1 MRRVLR
7 GAMIATVVRREARE
21 IIRNRLLVFSITLP
35 PVVLTAAP
43 MVLVAL
49 GASAAPALPADQ
61 VAQLVAHHPT
71 WVGLDGRQVVM
82 AYAISQFLATFLI
95 LPAYIPLAIASYSIV
110 GEKQTRSL
118 EAVLSTPIRTSEL
131 LAGKAIAALV
141 PGILASWL
149 AYAVLV
155 LLTAILVAPELLP
168 VITDGSWLAG
178 VLVLGPAIGLIS
190 VEAGIIVSSRVND
203 PRVAQQ
209 IGGLVILPIVALI
222 VLQGAGGFL
231 VDGPT
236 YLVGAAALLV
246 VAVGGL
252 RLAVALFGRE
262 TILTRWR

>member
-1 MRRVLR
+1 MRLIR
-7 GAMIATVVRREARE
+7 GAMVGAVVRREARE
-21 IIRNRLLVFSITLP
+21 IIRNRLLVFSIILP
-35 PVVLTAAP
+35 PVLLTASP
-43 MVLVAL
+43 ILLIAL
-49 GASAAPALPADQ
+49 GSHAAPALPADQ
-61 VAQLVAHHPT
+61 MAQLIARHPS
-71 WVGLDGRQVVM
+71 WSGLDSRQVVM
-82 AYAISQFLATFLI
+82 AFAISQFLATFLI

-118 EAVLSTPIRTSEL
+118 EAVLSTPLRTSEL

-141 PGILASWL
+141 PGVLASWL
-149 AYAVLV
+149 AYATLL
-155 LLTAILVAPELLP
+155 LLTAVLVAPELLP

-209 IGGLVILPIVALI
+209 IGGIVILPIVALI

-236 YLVGAAALLV
+236 YLAGATVLLLI
-246 VAVGGL
+246 AVGGL

>member
-1 MRRVLR
+1 MRAVR
-7 GAMIATVVRREARE
+7 GAMVGAVVRREARE
-21 IIRNRLLVFSITLP
+21 IIRNRLLVSSILLP
-35 PVVLTAAP
+35 PVLLTASP
-43 MVLVAL
+43 ILLIAL
-49 GASAAPALPADQ
+49 GSQAAPALPTDQ
-61 VAQLVAHHPT
+61 MAQLIARHPA
-71 WVGLDGRQVVM
+71 WAGLDARQVVM
-82 AYAISQFLATFLI
+82 AFAISQFLATFLI

-118 EAVLSTPIRTSEL
+118 EAVLSTPLRTSEL

-141 PGILASWL
+141 PGVLASWL
-149 AYAVLV
+149 AYATLL
-155 LLTAILVAPELLP
+155 LLTAVLVAPELLP

-209 IGGLVILPIVALI
+209 IGGIVILPIVALI

-236 YLVGAAALLV
+236 YLAGAGVLV
-246 VAVGGL
+246 VIAVGGL

>member
-1 MRRVLR
+1 MGLVRTAMV
-7 GAMIATVVRREARE
+7 GAVVRREVRE
-21 IIRNRLLVFSITLP
+21 IVRNRLLVSSIILP
-35 PVVLTAAP
+35 PVLLTAAP
-43 MVLVAL
+43 IILVAL
-49 GASAAPALPADQ
+49 GSKAAPDLPADQ
-61 VAQLVAHHPT
+61 VAQLVARHPS

-118 EAVLSTPIRTSEL
+118 EAVLATPLRTSEL
-131 LAGKAIAALV
+131 LAGKAVAALV

-149 AYAVLV
+149 AFATLLTLTAVLV
-155 LLTAILVAPELLP
+155 APALLP
-168 VITDGSWLAG
+168 VITDDAWLAG
-178 VLVLGPAIGLIS
+178 VLVLGPAVGLIS

-209 IGGLVILPIVALI
+209 IGGIVILPILALI

-231 VDGPT
+231 VDGPA
-236 YLVGAAALLV
+236 YLAGAAVLV
-246 VAVGGL
+246 VIAAGGL

>member
-1 MRRVLR
+1 MRAVRVSMVLAVI
-7 GAMIATVVRREARE
+7 GREARE
-21 IIRNRLLVFSITLP
+21 IVRNRLLVASILLP
-35 PVVLTAAP
+35 PILLTASPILLIAI
-43 MVLVAL
+43 
-49 GASAAPALPADQ
+49 GSSAAPSLPADQ
-61 VAQLVAHHPT
+61 VAQLLAHHPT

-82 AYAISQFLATFLI
+82 AFAISQFLATFLI

-131 LAGKAIAALV
+131 LAGKAVAALV

-149 AYAVLV
+149 AYGTLL
-155 LLTAILVAPELLP
+155 LLTAVLVAPELVR
-168 VITDGSWLAG
+168 VITDPSWLAG

-190 VEAGIIVSSRVND
+190 VEAGMIVSSRVND

-209 IGGLVILPIVALI
+209 IGGIVILPIVALI

-236 YLVGAAALLV
+236 YLAGAAVLLLIAL
-246 VAVGGL
+246 AGL
-252 RLAVALFGRE
+252 RVAVALFGRE
-262 TILTRWR
+262 SILTRWR

>member
-1 MRRVLR
+1 MRLVR
-7 GAMIATVVRREARE
+7 GAMVGAVVRREARE
-21 IIRNRLLVFSITLP
+21 IIRNRLLVSSIILP
-35 PVVLTAAP
+35 PVLLTASP
-43 MVLVAL
+43 ILLIAL
-49 GASAAPALPADQ
+49 GSHAAPALPADQ
-61 VAQLVAHHPT
+61 MAQLIARHPS
-71 WVGLDGRQVVM
+71 WSGLDGRQVVM
-82 AYAISQFLATFLI
+82 AFAISQFLATFLI

-118 EAVLSTPIRTSEL
+118 EAVLSTPLRTSEL

-141 PGILASWL
+141 PGVLASWL
-149 AYAVLV
+149 AYATLL
-155 LLTAILVAPELLP
+155 LLTAVLVAPELLP

-209 IGGLVILPIVALI
+209 IGGIVILPIVALI

-236 YLVGAAALLV
+236 YLAGATVLLLI
-246 VAVGGL
+246 AVGGL